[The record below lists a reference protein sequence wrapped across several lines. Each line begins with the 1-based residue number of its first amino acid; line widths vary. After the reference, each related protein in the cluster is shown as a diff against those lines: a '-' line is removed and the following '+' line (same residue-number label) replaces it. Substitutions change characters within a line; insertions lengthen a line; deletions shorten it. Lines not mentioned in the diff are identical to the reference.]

1 MARRLSAARRESI
14 NPETNT
20 NIGGGGAGGII
31 LILLTLNQ
39 SLRRDL

>member
-1 MARRLSAARRESI
+1 MARRLSVARRESI

-31 LILLTLNQ
+31 LLLLTLNQ